1 MQYPFVIDGRVGRD
15 VVLPA
20 VHEVRQ
26 RFDLLPEADA
36 LAELGRQWGRAAR
49 QLAPLKPGAR
59 VAVAVG
65 SRGITDVVPVVRD
78 VVARLR
84 AAGCE
89 PFVVPAMGSH
99 GGATA
104 EGQTAVLESLG
115 VTQEAVGAPVRATMD
130 VVQLGVFD
138 GIPLYLDR
146 YAWDADG
153 IVLVNRVKPH
163 TDFHGHVESG
173 LMKMLVIGLGKQAGA
188 EHYHRLSVVRGLHD
202 TVPTAAR
209 ALLERTHVLFGVAL
223 VENEAHR
230 TAVVRVATPEEVEE
244 VETEL
249 LDLARRHLPDLPV
262 DDIDL
267 LVLDEMGKDISGN
280 GLDPNV
286 TGRNI
291 TPWAAKPAR
300 PRVSRIF
307 VRRLTE
313 ASHGNACGL
322 GCVDA
327 VPLAFLDGFDH
338 AATVMNG
345 FTSAAPEDGKM
356 PLVFA
361 CDRDAVTSLLTA
373 IRPCL
378 PEDVRVVYARNTL
391 DVARLWVSAG
401 CLPVLRT
408 QPACEVDPAPRE
420 LAFDGEGG
428 LVSPFGVA

>member
-1 MQYPFVIDGRVGRD
+1 MD
-15 VVLPA
+15 VV
-20 VHEVRQ
+20 
-26 RFDLLPEADA
+26 
-36 LAELGRQWGRAAR
+36 
-49 QLAPLKPGAR
+49 
-59 VAVAVG
+59 
-65 SRGITDVVPVVRD
+65 
-78 VVARLR
+78 
-84 AAGCE
+84 
-89 PFVVPAMGSH
+89 
-99 GGATA
+99 
-104 EGQTAVLESLG
+104 SLG
-115 VTQEAVGAPVRATMD
+115 VA
-130 VVQLGVFD
+130 D

-146 YAWDADG
+146 FAWHADG
-153 IVLVNRVKPH
+153 IVLINRVKPH

-202 TVPTAAR
+202 TVPAAAR
-209 ALLERTHVLFGVAL
+209 ALFQRTSVLFGVAL

-230 TAVVRVATPEEVEE
+230 TAVLRVVAPEEVEE
-244 VETEL
+244 AEREL

-267 LVLDEMGKDISGN
+267 LILDEMGKDISGN

-307 VRRLTE
+307 VGRLTE

-327 VPLAFLDGFDH
+327 VPLAFLEGFDY

-361 CDRDAVTSLLTA
+361 TDRDAVTSLLTA
-373 IRPCL
+373 IQPAL
-378 PEDVRVVYARNTL
+378 LEDVRIVYARNTL
-391 DVARLWVSAG
+391 DVARLWVSSG
-401 CLPVLRT
+401 CLPVLRE
-408 QPACEVDPAPRE
+408 QPACDVDQTPQT
-420 LAFDGEGG
+420 LAFDGDGA